1 MNPTRTVSIVA
12 LFTSLSI
19 ATNYALAG
27 LPNVKLED
35 TLVFCS
41 AYSFGLK
48 IGLYVAIASELVWGI
63 ISPYGFGGI
72 IIPFLVVGE
81 LLYALAGSFASKLWP
96 EVTNG
101 FHNESLFFGAIIAI
115 CAFVWDTETNI
126 ATGLIMMWPHVTFL
140 GLIGFE
146 IAGAIFM
153 VFHELGDFLIG
164 SALAPIVILYFT
176 RVFHDARRIEQV
188 RV

>member
-1 MNPTRTVSIVA
+1 MSSTRTVSIVA
-12 LFTSLSI
+12 LFTSLTI
-19 ATNYALAG
+19 ATNYGLAA

-41 AYSFGLK
+41 AYSFGLR
-48 IGLYVAIASELVWGI
+48 IGMYVAIASELVWGM

-96 EVTNG
+96 KVTGG
-101 FHNESLFFGAIIAI
+101 FRGENLFFGAIIAI

-126 ATGLIMMWPHVTFL
+126 GTGLIMMWPHATFL

-164 SALAPIVILYFT
+164 SALAPVVILYFS
-176 RVFHDARRIEQV
+176 RVFHDAGRMGHV
-188 RV
+188 KV